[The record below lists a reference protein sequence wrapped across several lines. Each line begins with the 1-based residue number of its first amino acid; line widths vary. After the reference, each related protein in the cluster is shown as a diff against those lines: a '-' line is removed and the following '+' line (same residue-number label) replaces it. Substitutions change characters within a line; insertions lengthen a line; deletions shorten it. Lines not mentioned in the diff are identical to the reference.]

1 MDFSS
6 PQRALSSLTR
16 RQPAIDGMV
25 ELSDEM
31 RKSNEQYV
39 EGCLSLL
46 SPSTASDRWEPLAV
60 GLYLATNL
68 CNKSNGGSG
77 IYTYVEGPRVPLMDG
92 EDASDML
99 VSHEE
104 LLSLGKALLEAST
117 AHLEHKEPRV
127 RTLVAKAVGAV
138 ISLKEDSLLDAKKL
152 LHDSILNSLY
162 HHLDAGRDETTANY
176 SKSSTGALDDT
187 TGWRALETNWQG
199 LASYVAASDY
209 FAHYTLS
216 PQLLEACEYSC
227 IKHVNRHVR
236 AAGIAVLEQWVTAAK
251 DKYTDMLLDPSSS
264 LRLSIVKVLK
274 VTLADNWS
282 QVRMAASVLCRVYF
296 QALLQHPREEWHTE
310 TLYPTLIPRMCLN
323 RFYLAQGVKLYS
335 HDTWLILFEHGGGVD
350 AVAQCAPA
358 ICRYYVQ
365 MCDADNHAVREA
377 ACQAVAELALKL
389 GTSPKHADSLA
400 PHVQTL
406 LQALLMCFHDESWP
420 VRDEACLACGRFVR
434 AYPKESLAEL
444 PMLKEKWF
452 EQLTDQIWSVREDA
466 AVALGDAMLAYPE
479 MQGDVLD
486 FLKSKLSSAKDQ
498 PAMTK
503 EDHKKHQND
512 IDAHSEQ
519 QLYSCGSLAPKLRK
533 GGAGRIGCGN
543 CGVSRPKAP
552 WETTDGCIY
561 LMRELI
567 GTTEEVTPPLDN
579 ILLPLMQQMADVC
592 RLKHF
597 PHADDMR
604 ATLFRQLPVMARAL
618 GKQRFKTLYL
628 QMFVDVLLNA
638 MESKSESA
646 LSQHAAGQCAEEL
659 GELVGPMIFR
669 GRLDEYQQRAYDK
682 VMQARRNLPRGPTMV
697 QPFFGSPMPG
707 PGGIMH
713 PGVMGVGG

>member
-1 MDFSS
+1 MNLPIIAS
-6 PQRALSSLTR
+6 R
-16 RQPAIDGMV
+16 RQ
-25 ELSDEM
+25 
-31 RKSNEQYV
+31 
-39 EGCLSLL
+39 
-46 SPSTASDRWEPLAV
+46 
-60 GLYLATNL
+60 GLWMTQL
-68 CNKSNGGSG
+68 
-77 IYTYVEGPRVPLMDG
+77 DG
-92 EDASDML
+92 EPWRRI
-99 VSHEE
+99 
-104 LLSLGKALLEAST
+104 GKALPLTWLHPNPNTLLTLRSLLNSSRLVNTLAST
-117 AHLEHKEPRV
+117 
-127 RTLVAKAVGAV
+127 
-138 ISLKEDSLLDAKKL
+138 
-152 LHDSILNSLY
+152 
-162 HHLDAGRDETTANY
+162 
-176 SKSSTGALDDT
+176 
-187 TGWRALETNWQG
+187 
-199 LASYVAASDY
+199 
-209 FAHYTLS
+209 
-216 PQLLEACEYSC
+216 
-227 IKHVNRHVR
+227 HVNRHVR
-236 AAGIAVLEQWVTAAK
+236 AAGIAAMEQWVAAAK
-251 DKYTDMLLDPSSS
+251 DNYTDMLLDPSSPLRVS
-264 LRLSIVKVLK
+264 LVKVLK

-282 QVRMAASVLCRVYF
+282 QVRMAASVLCRVFF
-296 QALLQHPREEWHTE
+296 QALLQHPREAWHTE

-335 HDTWLILFEHGGGVD
+335 HDTWLILFEEGGGVD
-350 AVAQCAPA
+350 AVAHCAPA

-389 GTSPKHADSLA
+389 GTSLKHAESLA
-400 PHVQTL
+400 PQVQTL

-434 AYPKESLAEL
+434 AYPKECLAEL

-466 AVALGDAMLAYPE
+466 AVALGDAMLAYPD
-479 MQGDVLD
+479 MQQDVLD
-486 FLKSKLSSAKDQ
+486 FLKSKISSAKDQ
-498 PAMTK
+498 PAMSK

-567 GTTEEVTPPLDN
+567 GTTEEILPPPDDV
-579 ILLPLMQQMADVC
+579 LLPLMQEMADVC

-597 PHADDMR
+597 AHADDMR
-604 ATLFRQLPVMARAL
+604 TTLFRQLPSMARAL

-628 QMFVDVLLNA
+628 QMFIDVMMNS
-638 MESKSESA
+638 MESATESA

-659 GELVGPMIFR
+659 GELVGPTIFR
-669 GRLDEYQQRAYDK
+669 GRLDDYQQQTYDK
-682 VMQARRNLPRGPTMV
+682 AMQARRNMPRGPTMA

-707 PGGIMH
+707 PGGMMH
-713 PGVMGVGG
+713 PGVMGVGGGMHPGTAMGGVMGGVV